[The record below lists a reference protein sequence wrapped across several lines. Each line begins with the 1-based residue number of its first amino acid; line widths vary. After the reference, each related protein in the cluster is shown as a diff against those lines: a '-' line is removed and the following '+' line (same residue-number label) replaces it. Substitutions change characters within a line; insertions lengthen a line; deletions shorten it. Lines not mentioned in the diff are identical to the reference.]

1 MAGLGGNATI
11 QFVELTMLEDGH
23 RCQATAGLAEP
34 PPGGCLSVAGESLGA
49 GRDGGDGLRHIINTG
64 GVMAVG
70 CTIAPMTSI
79 PGSLVFQTTNPAT
92 NAVVGTVNAPVDILS
107 GGVQSFVIAVTP
119 TAPVASTDLAL
130 SFDCTNTESA
140 PVHSGLNTLLL
151 SASATPIPDIV
162 ALGAT
167 ISNDG
172 ILTIPGPTGTGAF
185 AVATVNVGVGGTIHA
200 TTDTGGVS
208 LPLGLTICE
217 TNPATGVCLAPP
229 AAAVTTT
236 INASATPTF
245 AIIAAPGGS
254 VGFDPAVNRIFVRF
268 RDAGNVVRGA
278 TSVAV
283 RTQ

>member
-1 MAGLGGNATI
+1 MRSSGRST
-11 QFVELTMLEDGH
+11 
-23 RCQATAGLAEP
+23 P
-34 PPGGCLSVAGESLGA
+34 PW
-49 GRDGGDGLRHIINTG
+49 
-64 GVMAVG
+64 
-70 CTIAPMTSI
+70 TSC
-79 PGSLVFQTTNPAT
+79 P
-92 NAVVGTVNAPVDILS
+92 
-107 GGVQSFVIAVTP
+107 GGVQSFVIAITP
-119 TAPVASTDLAL
+119 TAPVASTDLVL
-130 SFDCTNTESA
+130 SFDCINTEPA

-151 SASATPIPDIV
+151 SASTTPIPDIV

-185 AVATVNVGVGGTIHA
+185 AVATVNVGVGGTINA
-200 TTDTGGVS
+200 TADTGGVS
-208 LPLGLTICE
+208 LPLSLTICE
-217 TNPATGVCLAPP
+217 TNPATGVCLAPL

-245 AIIAAPGGS
+245 AIIAAAGGS